1 MPIMK
6 EVFYLSVCY
15 VISDGIIKT
24 SYGIYIMRLKLKN
37 IGKLKSADIELS
49 GITVIGGENN
59 TGKSTVGKAL
69 FSIFNA
75 FYNKEQKIHDEYVYA
90 LKKTISGS
98 VSGIRLLLDSSYTQ
112 AIKEILTNREEY
124 IKNPESIVDYWRTHV
139 DFNDEIPIKTILE
152 ILQLSEE
159 IIFNTLLTNQ
169 LERDFNGQIRTIYAE
184 PNNIGSIEL
193 TLKQKSLSI
202 TVTEEKKITYSEEC
216 TIITEAIYIDH
227 PYLLD
232 SLDNKSFFRE
242 RSRNHLYNLKKILL
256 KKKNTRAIE
265 DILINKKLEK
275 VFNTIN
281 SACSGTMVYNNA
293 RFEYQEKGKTK
304 GLDVKNLSSGL
315 KTFIIIKTLLETG
328 ALRENGVFI
337 LDEPEIHLHP
347 KWQLLFAEII
357 VLLHKEF
364 GMHVLI
370 NTHSPYFIEAI
381 EVYSKKYGIS
391 NCKYYLAE
399 NISEY
404 VSEIRDVSNETELIY
419 KKLAEPFKVLESI
432 ESEDSENDE

>member
-1 MPIMK
+1 
-6 EVFYLSVCY
+6 
-15 VISDGIIKT
+15 
-24 SYGIYIMRLKLKN
+24 MRLKLKN
-37 IGKLKSADIELS
+37 IGKVKSADIELS

-69 FSIFNA
+69 FSIFNT
-75 FYNKEQKIHDEYVYA
+75 FYNKDQKIHDEYVYA
-90 LKKTISGS
+90 LKKALSGAVPS
-98 VSGIRLLLDSSYTQ
+98 IRLLFNSSYNK
-112 AIKEILTNREEY
+112 AIKEILKNREEY
-124 IKNPESIVDYWRTHV
+124 IKNPENIVKYWRTKI
-139 DFNDEIPIKTILE
+139 DFNDEIPIKKIIE

-159 IIFNTLLTNQ
+159 DIFNTLLTNE
-169 LERDFNGQIRTIYAE
+169 LEREFNGQIRTMYAE
-184 PNNIGSIEL
+184 SSDIGSIEL
-193 TLKQKSLSI
+193 TLKQKKLSI
-202 TVTEEKKITYSEEC
+202 TVTEEEKITYSEEC
-216 TIITEAIYIDH
+216 KIITEPIYIDH

-232 SLDNKSFFRE
+232 SLANKSFFRE
-242 RSRNHLYNLKKILL
+242 RFRNHLSNLKKILL
-256 KKKNTRAIE
+256 KKKDPRVIE
-265 DILINKKLEK
+265 TILINKKLEN

-281 SACSGTMVYNNA
+281 TACSGTMVYNNA
-293 RFEYQEKGKTK
+293 RFEYQEKGKIK

-328 ALRENGVFI
+328 ALRENGVLI

-364 GMHVLI
+364 GMYTLI

-404 VSEIRDVSNETELIY
+404 VSEIRDVSDETELIY
-419 KKLAEPFKVLESI
+419 KKLAEPFKILENI
-432 ESEDSENDE
+432 ESEYLETGE

>member
-1 MPIMK
+1 
-6 EVFYLSVCY
+6 
-15 VISDGIIKT
+15 
-24 SYGIYIMRLKLKN
+24 MRLKLKN

-69 FSIFNA
+69 FSIFNT
-75 FYNKEQKIHDEYVYA
+75 FYNKDQKIHNEYVYA
-90 LKKTISGS
+90 LENALSRS
-98 VSGIRLLLDSSYTQ
+98 VLNIRLLFNSSYTK
-112 AIKEILTNREEY
+112 AIETILTNKEEY
-124 IKNPESIVDYWRTHV
+124 IKNPESIVEYWRTHV
-139 DFNDEIPIKTILE
+139 DFNDEIPVSKIIE
-152 ILQLSEE
+152 ILQLPEE
-159 IIFNTLLTNQ
+159 DIFNTLVTNA
-169 LERDFNGQIRTIYAE
+169 LEREFNGQIRTMYTE
-184 PNNIGSIEL
+184 SSNTGSIEL
-193 TLKQKSLSI
+193 TLKQKKLSI
-202 TVTEEKKITYSEEC
+202 TVTEEEKITYLEEC
-216 TIITEAIYIDH
+216 KIITEPIYIDH

-232 SLDNKSFFRE
+232 NMDDESFFRE
-242 RSRNHLYNLKKILL
+242 RFRNHLSNLKKILL
-256 KKKNTRAIE
+256 KKKDIGAVET
-265 DILINKKLEK
+265 ILINKKLEN

-281 SACSGTMVYNNA
+281 TACSGTMVYNNA
-293 RFEYQEKGKTK
+293 RFEYQEKGEIK

-328 ALRENGVFI
+328 ALRENGVLI

-404 VSEIRDVSNETELIY
+404 VSEIHDVSDETELIY
-419 KKLAEPFKVLESI
+419 KKLADPFKVLESI
-432 ESEDSENDE
+432 ESEDIENGE